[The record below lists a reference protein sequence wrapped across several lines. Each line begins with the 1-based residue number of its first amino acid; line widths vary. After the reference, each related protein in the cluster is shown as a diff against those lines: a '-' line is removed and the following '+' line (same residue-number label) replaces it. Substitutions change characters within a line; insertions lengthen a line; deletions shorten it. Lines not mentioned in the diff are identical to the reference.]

1 MYMYIC
7 ICVFMYI
14 CICVFMYICICVFMY
29 ICICVFMYGAGR
41 LLINAAMSM
50 SHDTKVH
57 YLDLVVAHGI

>member
-1 MYMYIC
+1 MYIC
-7 ICVFMYI
+7 VCVYVYVI
-14 CICVFMYICICVFMY
+14 
-29 ICICVFMYGAGR
+29 MYGAGR